1 MYTAPDN
8 IHSIVKTYKRNFVF
22 MDLDQLMEQWTQV
35 YLENASENT
44 IIKIQKE
51 RKRKIETN
59 RLVAGHSFLQ
69 F

>member
-1 MYTAPDN
+1 
-8 IHSIVKTYKRNFVF
+8 

>member
-1 MYTAPDN
+1 
-8 IHSIVKTYKRNFVF
+8 

-35 YLENASENT
+35 YLENALENI

-51 RKRKIETN
+51 RKSKIETN
-59 RLVAGHSFLQ
+59 RVVAGHSFLQ